1 MVGADLRLGQEC
13 VRVESLAEGAR
24 ITLADG
30 TTDSGDMVIGCDG
43 AHSLV
48 RGFVDEK
55 AELKML
61 GAMAWVAVIDSHP
74 PALKANRHMD
84 FWQPGSKAGVADVGR
99 GQSRWY
105 TTFTR
110 READP
115 KRSKKE
121 QIREG
126 LDPVPQAIAQCLEMT
141 REEQLIPVRHGDL
154 LGLKLWH
161 KGQVLMLGDA
171 AHATSPFAGMGACAA
186 IADADKLADLISA
199 GGEIKEMFQKFQEQ
213 RKPAA
218 DAVIL
223 ESRHNLEMSTCR
235 SRLKT
240 WIRDWGLSHI
250 PEQKMHEIVSAMVR
264 GQ

>member
-1 MVGADLRLGQEC
+1 
-13 VRVESLAEGAR
+13 
-24 ITLADG
+24 
-30 TTDSGDMVIGCDG
+30 
-43 AHSLV
+43 
-48 RGFVDEK
+48 
-55 AELKML
+55 
-61 GAMAWVAVIDSHP
+61 
-74 PALKANRHMD
+74 
-84 FWQPGSKAGVADVGR
+84 
-99 GQSRWY
+99 
-105 TTFTR
+105 
-110 READP
+110 
-115 KRSKKE
+115 
-121 QIREG
+121 
-126 LDPVPQAIAQCLEMT
+126 
-141 REEQLIPVRHGDL
+141 
-154 LGLKLWH
+154 
-161 KGQVLMLGDA
+161 
-171 AHATSPFAGMGACAA
+171 MGACAA